1 MIILTGSVNNDQ
13 NRLYMKALLQYIVI
27 PVLAMALLCCCTRT
41 PKHTINKNQTNM
53 PVPEMQGSPVLIDDT
68 TVEGLRVYYPQF
80 SRIDLVC
87 GKMPAKRDTS
97 VIFCAEAA
105 FTHALLDE
113 FFHINIDGDHV
124 SGGKRYDGANCLD
137 NSGAFAWFG
146 DTTWE
151 FVHGEY
157 GELLDSVAAA
167 GGMGFGQAII
177 IYNGE
182 AIRPLWRDGEHEYR
196 ALCEKDGRLCIVD
209 SRSAVEYDYFVEML
223 EQFAPRHALYL
234 DMGAGWNHSWWRDGK
249 GQVIEIHPKAEKS
262 RYCTNWITFYK

>member
-1 MIILTGSVNNDQ
+1 MAILS
-13 NRLYMKALLQYIVI
+13 
-27 PVLAMALLCCCTRT
+27 LCCCTRT
-41 PKHTINKNQTNM
+41 PKQAISKNRTKM
-53 PVPEMQGSPVLIDDT
+53 PVPVMQGSPVQIDDT
-68 TVEGLRVYYPQF
+68 TVAGLRVYYPLF

-87 GKMPAKRDTS
+87 GKMPAKGDTS

-105 FTHALLDE
+105 FTHALLDK
-113 FFHINIDGDHV
+113 FFHSNIDGDHV
-124 SGGKRYDGANCLD
+124 SGGKRYTGAECYD
-137 NSGAFAWFG
+137 NSAAFAWYS
-146 DTTWE
+146 DSTWE

-182 AIRPLWRDGEHEYR
+182 SIRPLWRDGVNQYR

-209 SRSAVEYDYFVEML
+209 SRDEVSYERFVALL
-223 EQFAPRHALYL
+223 EAFAPTHALYM
-234 DMGAGWNHSWWRDGK
+234 DMGAGWNHSWWRDSD
-249 GQVIEIHPKAEKS
+249 GQVHEIHPIAEKS

>member
-1 MIILTGSVNNDQ
+1 MMRITLHCV
-13 NRLYMKALLQYIVI
+13 VI
-27 PVLAMALLCCCTRT
+27 VLAAMLLCCCTG
-41 PKHTINKNQTNM
+41 NKSNKAMNNQNDFL
-53 PVPEMQGSPVLIDDT
+53 EGSPVMIDDT
-68 TVEGLRVYYPQF
+68 TVSGLIVYYPQF

-87 GKMPAKRDTS
+87 ETMPSKQDTN

-105 FTHALLDE
+105 FTHELLDE
-113 FFHINIDGDHV
+113 FAHSNIDGDHV
-124 SGGKRYDGANCLD
+124 SSGQRYKGAKCHD

-146 DTTWE
+146 DSTWE

-177 IYNGE
+177 IHDGE
-182 AIRPLWRDGEHEYR
+182 SIRPLWRDNTVTQYR

-209 SRSAVEYDYFVEML
+209 SRKKVEYEKFVTLL
-223 EQFAPRHALYL
+223 EQFAPTHALYM
-234 DMGAGWNHSWWRDGK
+234 DMGDGWNHSWWRDGK
-249 GQVIEIHPKAEKS
+249 GKVHEIHPVDKKS